1 MTSFPA
7 TPRTFRSLC
16 QLTQLLA
23 FMAIAT
29 GLLISAATARGE
41 DVLPVKVFSN
51 LRAGQKQ
58 TVVVYGTSLTA
69 GGAWA
74 VAMKEWFEAQFPGQV
89 SFYNAAGPG
98 QNSDWGLLHLQERV
112 LSHLPDLVVVEFS
125 YNDAHEKFKMP
136 VSRGAANL
144 GKIVDAIKASRPDC
158 DIALQVMN
166 VGWDAPNGKLS
177 QSARP
182 ELSAFN
188 ENYRTYAAAKGLPFI
203 DHFSVWLKL
212 KESDQP
218 RYQRFVPD
226 GTHPSKE
233 GSLAVTWPTIKALL
247 ERADAAAKRK

>member
-1 MTSFPA
+1 MPVDS
-7 TPRTFRSLC
+7 
-16 QLTQLLA
+16 
-23 FMAIAT
+23 IA
-29 GLLISAATARGE
+29 GIHGDCHRPFNFSRHGPGE

-69 GGAWA
+69 GGGLGWGDERMVRGAIPRTGL
-74 VAMKEWFEAQFPGQV
+74 FF
-89 SFYNAAGPG
+89 NAAGPG

-112 LSHLPDLVVVEFS
+112 LSHLPDLVVAEFS

-158 DIALQVMN
+158 DIVLQVMN
-166 VGWDAPNGKLS
+166 VGWDAPNGKRS

-188 ENYRTYAAAKGLPFI
+188 ENYRTYAATKDCRSSTTFLCG
-203 DHFSVWLKL
+203 
-212 KESDQP
+212 
-218 RYQRFVPD
+218 
-226 GTHPSKE
+226 
-233 GSLAVTWPTIKALL
+233 
-247 ERADAAAKRK
+247 